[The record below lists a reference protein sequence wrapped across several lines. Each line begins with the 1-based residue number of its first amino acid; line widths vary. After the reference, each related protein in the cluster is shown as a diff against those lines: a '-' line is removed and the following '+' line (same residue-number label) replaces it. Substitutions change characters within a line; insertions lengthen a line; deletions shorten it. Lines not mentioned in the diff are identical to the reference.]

1 MCAKIAARPSSGPAT
16 CDVIATSMRA
26 IGPSVVC
33 SALVASARLGSSHI
47 TTAFTLASVHISVPR
62 AGCASLKP
70 ILFGAITN
78 ANTQSLWGC
87 QCACAPQTQDPNR
100 CGMMMRVCLFQ
111 KGCRKR
117 VLKERRLLGLYP
129 PPLLPCLGLQQGVQ
143 LVLGQG
149 KEAKT
154 PLILVVFLSRK
165 AVESRDLNRW
175 VLMPSSTFLRTDR
188 LWEAWA
194 VEINPCLLTSSVC
207 SVMVPVPFNVP
218 LLPSLTAVCV
228 IGEKPFHISP

>member
-16 CDVIATSMRA
+16 CGVIATSMPA
-26 IGPSVVC
+26 IGLSVVC
-33 SALVASARLGSSHI
+33 SALVAFVRLGSLHI
-47 TTAFTLASVHISVPR
+47 TTASTLASAHISVPH

-87 QCACAPQTQDPNR
+87 PCACAPQTQDPNR

-143 LVLGQG
+143 LVLG

-154 PLILVVFLSRK
+154 PLFLVVFLSRK
-165 AVESRDLNRW
+165 GVESRNLTRW
-175 VLMPSSTFLRTDR
+175 VLMPSSTFLQTDR

-228 IGEKPFHISP
+228 IGEKPFHAPP